1 MNDFL
6 ANLRTIAWRTAGAR
20 YNAAR
25 RLRRRELFSVS
36 SLAFFSAL
44 SVAVAFVQRIYSPLP
59 GTPLDNYLTASSMVL
74 GVFLLAV
81 SLMEWGAAH
90 GATAEMLH
98 RNAEDLTGFQ
108 LKLARVLAQHS
119 SGSAPDEEV
128 ESLRLEYEAIKSRCG
143 GNHSPLDD
151 ELFRAKQRLA
161 PEFLTQN
168 GTPKMG
174 LLLSWWIIFQWGCW
188 SVWYF
193 VCAWIVVLLGLAYA
207 FRLA

>member
-6 ANLRTIAWRTAGAR
+6 TLLRTTAWRTAGAR

-44 SVAVAFVQRIYSPLP
+44 SVAVAFAQRIYAPQP
-59 GTPLDNYLTASSMVL
+59 GTALDNYLTALSMGL

-90 GATAEMLH
+90 GLKADMLH

-108 LKLARVLAQHS
+108 VKLANVLSQQASRVVS
-119 SGSAPDEEV
+119 DEERDA
-128 ESLRLEYEAIKSRCG
+128 LRQEYEAIKARCG
-143 GNHSPLDD
+143 NNHSPIDD
-151 ELFRAKQRLA
+151 ELFRAQHRKS
-161 PEFLTQN
+161 PEFCYLG
-168 GTPKMG
+168 GTPRVG
-174 LLLSWWIIFQWGCW
+174 CPEALWINLRWEVS

-193 VCAWIVVLLGLAYA
+193 VSAWIVVLASVGYA
-207 FRLA
+207 WRLA

>member
-6 ANLRTIAWRTAGAR
+6 AYLRTVAWRTAGAR

-44 SVAVAFVQRIYSPLP
+44 SVAVAFVQRIYSPQP
-59 GTPLDNYLTASSMVL
+59 GTPLDNYLTALSMAL

-90 GATAEMLH
+90 GVKADMLH
-98 RNAEDLTGFQ
+98 RNAEELTGFQ
-108 LKLARVLAQHS
+108 IKLARVLAQHS
-119 SGSAPDEEV
+119 SGVLPDDEI
-128 ESLRLEYEAIKSRCG
+128 ESLRVEYEAIKSRCG
-143 GNHSPLDD
+143 SNHSPLDD
-151 ELFRAKQRLA
+151 ELFRAKHRTA
-161 PEFLTQN
+161 PEFLTQ
-168 GTPKMG
+168 GGAPKMG
-174 LLLSWWIIFQWGCW
+174 WLWSRWVILQWGCS

-193 VCAWIVVLLGLAYA
+193 VCAWLLILISLSYA
-207 FRLA
+207 FHLA